1 MSPPPAFHLFFLSPI
16 LDPRNS
22 FGYRHG
28 VRSRI
33 SPTVK
38 RKDFTMAALKP
49 ASAAKPLSAAKIE
62 SAYRAAQARFADLG
76 VNADRAVRAAL
87 AVPISIHCWQAD
99 DVKGLETHDET
110 LAGGG
115 IQATGNYPGA
125 ARNGDEIRADFEL
138 ALGLLPGEWKFNLHA
153 SYAETGKNR
162 VERDAL
168 EPRHFARWID
178 WAAGL
183 KIGLDLNPTFFAHP
197 MVRDGLTLSSENK
210 SVRDF
215 WIAHATS
222 CRKVCQVMAR
232 RLGQPCVNN
241 IWIPDGRKDS
251 TADRW
256 GPRARLIESL
266 DRILAPKMSSG
277 VIDAVESKLFGIGL
291 EDYTVGSNE
300 FYLLYAQSRGI
311 LPTYDLGHFHP
322 TESVA
327 DKLSAVM
334 AFIDKIHIH
343 ASRPIRWDSDHVL
356 RLDDAVKA
364 LCDEAV
370 RGQVVDRIY
379 WATDFFDASI
389 NRIAAWALGAR
400 ALRKGFLRAMLEPY
414 QMSRTAEYAA
424 DGAAKL
430 AVAEYREELP
440 FGAVW
445 DFACLQADAPTG
457 LAWLAEIKQ
466 YETEVLAARK

>member
-1 MSPPPAFHLFFLSPI
+1 MLE
-16 LDPRNS
+16 
-22 FGYRHG
+22 
-28 VRSRI
+28 
-33 SPTVK
+33 
-38 RKDFTMAALKP
+38 LKP
-49 ASAAKPLSAAKIE
+49 SAVKPLAAAKVA
-62 SAYRAAQARFADLG
+62 SAYRAARARFADLG
-76 VNADRAVRAAL
+76 VSADRAVKAAL
-87 AVPISIHCWQAD
+87 AVPISLHCWQAD
-99 DVKGLETHDET
+99 DVKGLETPMGPVEGSGT
-110 LAGGG
+110 L
-115 IQATGNYPGA
+115 ATGNYPGA
-125 ARNGDEIRADFEL
+125 ARDGDEIRADFEL
-138 ALGLLPGEWKFNLHA
+138 ALRLLPGRWKFNLHA
-153 SYAETGKNR
+153 SYAETGRKP

-197 MVRDGLTLSSENK
+197 MVHGGFTLASEDK
-210 SVRDF
+210 AVRDF
-215 WIAHATS
+215 WIAHAIA
-222 CRKVCQVMAR
+222 CRKICQAMSR

-241 IWIPDGRKDS
+241 IWIADGRKDV

-256 GPRARLIESL
+256 GPRQRLIAAL
-266 DRILAPKMSSG
+266 DRVLAPKMSAG
-277 VIDAVESKLFGIGL
+277 VVDAVESKLFGIGL

-311 LPTYDLGHFHP
+311 VPTYDLGHFHP

-327 DKLSAVM
+327 DKLSAVL

-356 RLDDAVKA
+356 RLDDSVKA

-370 RGQVVDRIY
+370 RGQAVDRIY

-389 NRIAAWALGAR
+389 NRVAAWVLGAR
-400 ALRKGFLRAMLEPY
+400 ALRKGLLRAMLEPY
-414 QMSRTAEYAA
+414 AMAKRAEYAA

-430 AVAEYREELP
+430 ALAEYREELP

-466 YETEVLAARK
+466 YETEVLAARR